1 MFYCLYFLF
10 YLRIFDSGKPIVGV
24 TGVEPFVFR
33 IYLIFIIMMHIINGA
48 SFVFD
53 FTFVVTVFSFG
64 ERKYFVSLLV
74 FSEMSVNVPC
84 ILSIRYLFFSYIFTF
99 ISYVAAV
106 NFKLEQVMPIVL
118 VS

>member
-1 MFYCLYFLF
+1 
-10 YLRIFDSGKPIVGV
+10 
-24 TGVEPFVFR
+24 
-33 IYLIFIIMMHIINGA
+33 MMHIINGA

-84 ILSIRYLFFSYIFTF
+84 ILSITYIFTF